1 MILCWVHALYVGF
14 WVYLSLSVFELHLLL
29 TLQVGLRW
37 TDVLGYMPAC
47 CRQTHKHANKHN
59 RDIQKKYLWQ
69 IHHTHTD
76 IQPYY
81 AHLRI
86 KKHINIRKTSTTRTY
101 TSNTDTEMDIRH
113 NTHTHRQA
121 GTQKHKIDVREV
133 CEVVDCVIDF
143 MNNVVGNDDL
153 FSFWP
158 LNHYIIYLLYYHL
171 YVCIWKNV

>member
-1 MILCWVHALYVGF
+1 MNDTYSWDK
-14 WVYLSLSVFELHLLL
+14 E
-29 TLQVGLRW
+29 
-37 TDVLGYMPAC
+37 
-47 CRQTHKHANKHN
+47 
-59 RDIQKKYLWQ
+59 
-69 IHHTHTD
+69 THTNVRNTSS
-76 IQPYY
+76 PY
-81 AHLRI
+81 
-86 KKHINIRKTSTTRTY
+86 TC
-101 TSNTDTEMDIRH
+101 NTDTEMDIRH

-171 YVCIWKNV
+171 YVCI